1 MKIWHIG
8 ALVVLGLAFGLWRP
22 GQLGDLFQFATLS
35 VFLPA
40 LIFEAAWNLDLPTMR
55 RAWKPIV
62 LLAVPG
68 VAVTAAIVALGAH
81 FLGGLALPLAL
92 LLGAILSATDPIAVV
107 AIFRRLNVPKELAT
121 IVESESLLNDA
132 VAVVVYRAVLAT
144 VVATFSTTAAL
155 GVAGH
160 AAIGSFLGLLLG
172 VGVGLIAIQALR
184 LRGNV
189 AVHTIATFV
198 AAYAAYGLAEHY
210 AWSGIFAVIACG
222 ITMGEY
228 ERRNDALT
236 TADGV
241 EHIWSWLSA
250 AANAALFFLI
260 GASVALP
267 DFVREWQP
275 IVATLVAVGVARV
288 ALAYG
293 LLALAPGMAR
303 SWKTVVQLAGVRG
316 ALALAL
322 AIALPSTLPDR
333 GIVIDATFAVV
344 ILTIV
349 AGALTLEP
357 GIGRMELSE

>member
-1 MKIWHIG
+1 MKIWHIA
-8 ALVVLGLAFGLWRP
+8 ALVGLGLAFDAWRP
-22 GQLGDLFQFATLS
+22 GQLGGLFQFAMLS

-40 LIFEAAWNLDLPTMR
+40 LIFEAAWSLDLPTMR
-55 RAWKPIV
+55 RAWKPIA

-68 VAVTAAIVALGAH
+68 VAVTALVVAVGAH
-81 FLGGLALPLAL
+81 FLGGVALPIAL
-92 LLGAILSATDPIAVV
+92 VIGAVLSATDPIAVV

-144 VVATFSTTAAL
+144 VVATLSTTATL

-160 AAIGSFLGLLLG
+160 AALGSVLGVLLG
-172 VGVGLIAIQALR
+172 IGVGLIAIQALR

-189 AVHTIATFV
+189 AVHTIATLV
-198 AAYAAYGLAEHY
+198 AAYGAYALAEHY

-228 ERRNDALT
+228 ERRNDAVT

-241 EHIWSWLSA
+241 ERLWSWLSTA
-250 AANAALFFLI
+250 TNAALFFLI

-267 DFVREWQP
+267 DIAREWQP
-275 IVATLVAVGVARV
+275 IVATLVAVALARI

-293 LLALAPGMAR
+293 LLALAPPMLR

-322 AIALPSTLPDR
+322 TLALPPTLPDR
-333 GIVIDATFAVV
+333 IIAIDATFAVV

-349 AGALTLEP
+349 IGALSTGRQIDRMRLE
-357 GIGRMELSE
+357 